1 MAPPRIS
8 AVVFDFGGVL
18 ITTIANQ
25 VGKVAASHGVDKHV
39 MHEVLLG
46 PRVSGDHPW
55 HRAER
60 GELAVADIQSQLVPW
75 AAALGVE
82 LHGDEIDRL
91 LAAGEYTVVDE
102 MVECVATVRADG
114 HLTGLLTNT
123 FAEFHP
129 TLERDLD
136 LSMFDAVIESCAV
149 GTRKPERGIYHA
161 TADML
166 GVAHEQIVYLDDFEQ
181 NLEPATALGWT
192 TILVGDHDV
201 AITEVRSMLERS
213 GYVEK

>member
-1 MAPPRIS
+1 MATPQAR

-25 VGKVAASHGVDKHV
+25 VGKVAASHGVEKHV

-46 PRVSGDHPW
+46 PHASGDHPW
-55 HRAER
+55 HCAER
-60 GELAVADIQSQLVPW
+60 GELAVADIQSQLAPW
-75 AAALGVE
+75 ATASGVE
-82 LHGDEIDRL
+82 LHGDEVDRL

-102 MVECVATVRADG
+102 MVECVADVRASG

-123 FAEFHP
+123 FTEFHP

-149 GTRKPERGIYHA
+149 GTRKPESAIYLA
-161 TADML
+161 TAAML
-166 GVAHEQIVYLDDFEQ
+166 EVPHDRIVYLDDFEQ
-181 NLEPATALGWT
+181 NLEPARELGWH
-192 TILVGDHDV
+192 TILVADATTALDDLDAV
-201 AITEVRSMLERS
+201 LTR
-213 GYVEK
+213 

>member
-1 MAPPRIS
+1 VAPPQIT

-18 ITTIANQ
+18 ITTIGNQ

-60 GELAVADIQSQLVPW
+60 GELAVADIQAQLAPW
-75 AAALGVE
+75 AVASGVE

-91 LAAGEYTVVDE
+91 LAAGEYSVVDE
-102 MVECVATVRADG
+102 MVECVGEARAAG
-114 HLTGLLTNT
+114 YLTGLLTNT

-149 GTRKPERGIYHA
+149 GTRKPEPGIYDA
-161 TADML
+161 TAEML
-166 GVAHEQIVYLDDFEQ
+166 GVPHGQILYLDDFEQ
-181 NLEPATALGWT
+181 NLEPATARGWT
-192 TILVGDHDV
+192 TMLVGDHGA
-201 AITEVRSMLERS
+201 AIGELRSTLARS
-213 GYVEK
+213 GYDEK

>member
-1 MAPPRIS
+1 MATPRTN

-25 VGKVAASHGVDKHV
+25 VGKVAASHGVDNHV

-60 GELAVADIQSQLVPW
+60 GELAVADIQSRLEPW
-75 AAALGVE
+75 AVASGVE
-82 LHGDEIDRL
+82 LDGDEIDRL
-91 LAAGEYTVVDE
+91 LAAGEYSVVDE
-102 MVECVATVRADG
+102 MVECVAAARADG
-114 HLTGLLTNT
+114 CLTGLLTNT

-149 GTRKPERGIYHA
+149 GTRKPEPAIYLE
-161 TADML
+161 TAERL
-166 GVAHEQIVYLDDFEQ
+166 GVTHEQILYLDDFEQ
-181 NLEPATALGWT
+181 NLQPAAALGWT
-192 TILVGDHDV
+192 TILVGDHGA
-201 AITEVRSMLERS
+201 AIAEVRSILGRS
-213 GYVEK
+213 SYDEK

>member
-1 MAPPRIS
+1 MAQTR

-25 VGKVAASHGVDKHV
+25 VGKVAASHGVEKHV

-46 PRVSGDHPW
+46 PRVSGNHPW

-60 GELAVADIQSQLVPW
+60 GELAVADIQPQLGPW
-75 AAALGVE
+75 ASASEVE

-91 LAAGEYTVVDE
+91 LAAGEYSVVDE
-102 MVECVATVRADG
+102 MVECVAAARADG
-114 HLTGLLTNT
+114 YLTGLLTNT

-136 LSMFDAVIESCAV
+136 LSMFDAVIESCTV
-149 GTRKPERGIYHA
+149 GSRKPERGIYHA
-161 TADML
+161 TAEML
-166 GVAHEQIVYLDDFEQ
+166 GVPHEGILYLDDFPQ

-192 TILVGDHDV
+192 TILVDDHV
-201 AITEVRSMLERS
+201 TAIGELRSALARS
-213 GYVEK
+213 GYAEK